1 MRGVDPGKVGTWP
14 TLQWGEH
21 TVQLLILVG
30 VQVIMRMVPMLLV
43 RYEGKLYA
51 STIKAMQSACACTS
65 DWYCNLKHQIPL
77 LYSIGQSVVAL
88 R

>member
-21 TVQLLILVG
+21 TAQLLILVG

-43 RYEGKLYA
+43 RYEGKIYA
-51 STIKAMQSACACTS
+51 NTLNLCSQHAHAHQTGTATSSTKYLCCTQLDS
-65 DWYCNLKHQIPL
+65 L
-77 LYSIGQSVVAL
+77 
-88 R
+88 